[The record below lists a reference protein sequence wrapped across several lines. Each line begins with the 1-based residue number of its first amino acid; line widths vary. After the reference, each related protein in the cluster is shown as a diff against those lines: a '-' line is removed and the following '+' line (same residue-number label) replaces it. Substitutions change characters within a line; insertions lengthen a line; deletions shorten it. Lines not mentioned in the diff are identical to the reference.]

1 MIKEVKRHTD
11 LTKVIMWSDGCA
23 AQFKLLASFHRDLQ
37 LKWNYSEAHH
47 GKGSM
52 NGVGGTKLS

>member
-1 MIKEVKRHTD
+1 
-11 LTKVIMWSDGCA
+11 MWSDGCD

-37 LKWNYSEAHH
+37 LKWNYNEAHH